1 MSQQPLSSEEATA
14 LRRAGAF
21 PQSWGTGE
29 AAEDDGVVFD
39 SEEEALDV
47 DAL

>member
-1 MSQQPLSSEEATA
+1 VSQQPLSSEEATA

-21 PQSWGTGE
+21 PSSWGTGE
-29 AAEDDGVVFD
+29 EEDDGVVFG